1 MAFPKQAF
9 RLKKSWRVLIAHET
23 LDVIDDVG
31 MRWFCALFQMR
42 MCLNKTQTEPHT
54 CGARWIEIA
63 GQWEGNKHA

>member
-31 MRWFCALFQMR
+31 MRCFCALFQMR
-42 MCLNKTQTEPHT
+42 MCLKTQIEPHT